1 MMLTVTGLSA
11 GYDAIDVLHSVDIT
25 AEQGEI
31 TVLLGANG
39 SGKTTMFKTISG
51 LIRPTAGEIE
61 FNGKPI
67 TRRPASAI
75 VGAGIAHSPEGRHL
89 FPKMSVEKNLVLGGY
104 TRRKNRSRQREL
116 LNQVFE
122 LFPILHE
129 KRHDPSGSLSG
140 GQQQMVAIGRALT
153 ADPRL
158 LILDEPSMGLAPLVV
173 KQVLEAVVEIN
184 RTGIGVLLAEQNAT
198 QALRIAHRGYVLAE
212 GRVVLSGSADD
223 LLHDSDVR
231 AAYLGM

>member
-1 MMLTVTGLSA
+1 MLTVTGLSA